1 MTDQYCVMIGSTVT
15 FTPDAPRAVE
25 FLCDHMWCKRGDVIR
40 QMHERDSADAVSG
53 WTSSYGYTQGSI
65 YRNPA
70 WVAEQGQTEEEKQ
83 TDLEEKIDHAY
94 RLGYEDAKRDMLAKL
109 EEMNK

>member
-1 MTDQYCVMIGSTVT
+1 MIGSTVT
-15 FTPDAPRAVE
+15 EAPDAPRAVE

-40 QMHERDSADAVSG
+40 QMHERDSAEAV
-53 WTSSYGYTQGSI
+53 YGYTHDYMRSLGSI

-109 EEMNK
+109 EEMKK